1 MSIVTA
7 RRISQ
12 AFFLLLLVWL
22 VIVTQTGTDW
32 WQMGGWSTNWLL
44 QLDPLVALGT
54 LLSTGTLYAGLLWAL
69 GTVILTIL
77 LGRFFCSWVC
87 PFGTMHHFV
96 GYLARR
102 RKSLAEKVRLNRYRR
117 AQAIK
122 YYLLVFLLTAAAGG
136 LISRL
141 IQSPRRHPVTSIL
154 AAAILLA
161 LVVSVIGGV
170 VRRRGR
176 ALATAAVFLAIWVAL
191 SFFLSMSKPLAVSLQ
206 IGLLDPIPLVYR
218 SVSLVVLPIV
228 DATGGALS
236 SAWRH
241 YEWAWLIGGVFL
253 AALLLNL
260 IVPRF
265 YCRFICPLGAL
276 LGAIDHLA
284 IWRIGKTESPC
295 SNCGRC
301 EANCEGAC
309 NPSGAFRISECV
321 LCFNCLHACNDG
333 LIRYQRRRSGGG
345 EISAPDISRRGLLAS
360 FVSGLAAV
368 PILRLTGRARG
379 VNWNPAVIR
388 PPGSL
393 TEEQFLTR
401 CIRCGQCM
409 KVCPTNVIQPA
420 GLQAGPEGLWTPIL
434 NNRIG
439 TSGCQL
445 FCTACG
451 YICPT
456 AAIRPLSLDEKLGRG
471 EFADAGPIKLGTAFI
486 DRGRCLPWAMGRPC
500 IVCQENCP
508 VSPKAIYTREV
519 FQTVRNGVYLVRK
532 AQPDAVELEAAD
544 LPENA
549 YSTGDYYC
557 RPDKAKGAAPKRI
570 VAHTSE
576 TITLA
581 SDAPWAVPPEPGSR
595 IEIQVRLQ
603 RPYVDP
609 AACIGCGVCEHECP
623 VAGRRAIRVTA
634 ENESRSP
641 ARGLTIQP

>member
-22 VIVTQTGTDW
+22 VIVTQTGTEW
-32 WQMGGWSTNWLL
+32 WQMGGWSMNWLL

-69 GTVILTIL
+69 GTVILTLL

-96 GYLARR
+96 GYLANR
-102 RKSLAEKVRLNRYRR
+102 RKSLAQKVRLNRYRR

-122 YYLLVFLLTAAAGG
+122 YYVLVFLLTAAAGG

-141 IQSPRRHPVTSIL
+141 IQSPRQHLITSII

-176 ALATAAVFLAIWVAL
+176 ALAAAAVFLVIWIGL
-191 SFFLSMSKPLAVSLQ
+191 SFFLSMNKPLAASLQ
-206 IGLLDPIPLVYR
+206 SGLLDPIPLVYR
-218 SVSLVVLPIV
+218 SISLVVLPIV
-228 DATGGALS
+228 DMGGGALA

-241 YEWAWLIGGVFL
+241 YEWAWLIGGIFL
-253 AALLLNL
+253 TALLLNL
-260 IVPRF
+260 VVPRF

-276 LGAIDHLA
+276 LGSIDRLA

-309 NPSGAFRISECV
+309 NPSGEFRISECV
-321 LCFNCLHACNDG
+321 LCFNCLHTCNDG
-333 LIRYQRRRSGGG
+333 LISYQRRLSRGG

-360 FVSGLAAV
+360 FVSALAAV

-379 VNWNPAVIR
+379 ANWNPAVIR

-393 TEEQFLTR
+393 GEEQFLTR

-439 TSGCQL
+439 TSACQL
-445 FCTACG
+445 LCTACG
-451 YICPT
+451 DVCPT

-471 EFADAGPIKLGTAFI
+471 EFAGAGPIKLGTAFI

-508 VSPKAIYTREV
+508 VSPKAIHTREV
-519 FQTVRNGVYLVRK
+519 FQAVRNGVYVVRK

-544 LPENA
+544 LPANA

-557 RPDKAKGAAPKRI
+557 QSPDAAGTHPKRI
-570 VAHTSE
+570 VDHTSQ
-576 TITLA
+576 TITIA
-581 SDAPWAVPPEPGSR
+581 SDSPWAEPPEPRSR

-603 RPYVDP
+603 QPYIDP

-623 VAGRRAIRVTA
+623 VAGRRAVRVTA

-641 ARGLTIQP
+641 ARGMTIQP

>member
-1 MSIVTA
+1 MSIITT

-12 AFFLLLLVWL
+12 AFFLLLLIWF
-22 VIVTQTGTDW
+22 VIVTQTGAAW
-32 WQMGGWSTNWLL
+32 WQMGGWSMNWLL

-54 LLSTGTLYAGLLWAL
+54 LLSTGTLHAGLLWAL
-69 GTVILTIL
+69 ATVILTIL
-77 LGRFFCSWVC
+77 LGRIFCGWIC
-87 PFGTMHHFV
+87 PFGTMHHFI
-96 GYLARR
+96 GYVARR
-102 RKSLAEKVRLNRYRR
+102 RKTLAEKVRLNRYRR

-136 LISRL
+136 LISQL
-141 IQSPRRHPVTSIL
+141 IHPPRRDPTTTLL

-161 LVVSVIGGV
+161 LVVSIIGGV
-170 VRRRGR
+170 FRRPGR
-176 ALATAAVFLAIWVAL
+176 ALAAVAVFLVLWVAL
-191 SFFLSMSKPLAVSLQ
+191 SFFLSMSKPLTASLQ
-206 IGLLDPIPLVYR
+206 TGLLDPIPLVYR
-218 SVSLVVLPIV
+218 SASLVVLPIV
-228 DATGGALS
+228 DTGRISLG

-253 AALLLNL
+253 TALLLNL
-260 IVPRF
+260 VVPRF
-265 YCRFICPLGAL
+265 YCRFVCPLGAL
-276 LGAIDHLA
+276 LGAIDRLA

-295 SNCGRC
+295 SNCQRC
-301 EANCEGAC
+301 EADCEGAC

-333 LIRYQRRRSGGG
+333 LIRYQWRRSAGE
-345 EISAPDISRRGLLAS
+345 EISTPDISRRGLLAS

-379 VNWNPAVIR
+379 ENWNPAVIR

-393 TEEQFLTR
+393 EEDRFLRR

-420 GLQAGPEGLWTPIL
+420 GLQAGVEGLWTPIL

-445 FCTACG
+445 LCTACG
-451 YICPT
+451 YVCPT
-456 AAIRPLSLDEKLGRG
+456 GAIRRLSLDEKLGRG
-471 EFADAGPIKLGTAFI
+471 EFADAGPIKLGTAFV

-519 FQTVRNGVYLVRK
+519 FQTVRDGVYVVRK
-532 AQPDAVELEAAD
+532 AQPEFVELEAAD
-544 LPENA
+544 LPAEA
-549 YSTGDYYC
+549 YATGDYYC
-557 RPDKAKGAAPKRI
+557 LALGGPDSTPRRI
-570 VAHTSE
+570 VAQTAQ
-576 TITLA
+576 TITIA
-581 SDAPWAVPPEPGSR
+581 ADVPWAKPPAPGSR
-595 IEIQVRLQ
+595 VEIQVRLQ

-634 ENESRSP
+634 ENESRNP
-641 ARGLTIQP
+641 ARGMTL